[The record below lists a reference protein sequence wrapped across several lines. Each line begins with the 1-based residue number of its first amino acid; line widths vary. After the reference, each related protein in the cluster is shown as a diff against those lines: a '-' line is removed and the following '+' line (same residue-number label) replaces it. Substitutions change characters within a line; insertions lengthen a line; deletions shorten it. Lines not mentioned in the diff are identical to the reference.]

1 MSSAIFNA
9 LPAAANVFLYDED
22 GDAVMTDAQTGLPI
36 GFAGNVRARSES
48 VETERLEEGEVTPR
62 RGSTGTLI
70 ASPLPGDGAA
80 AVAPLAPTKASVGPR
95 ELDAEED
102 DSAVRNLATQMAEMV
117 LDGEPRDDAPPPA
130 GEPGA
135 EAPPAGEQQSEGPPP
150 DGFGTVETE
159 EWCLGLRC
167 SDLSLRLDMRH
178 PRVLLNFFRFVECYN
193 ELAPYGEEIHVPL
206 IPDAQVAFILNHE
219 SLVNPPPEFASE
231 IVELRSL
238 VQRYSCACA
247 DCYPKEDD
255 DHYSTDSEDR
265 RHSYRYNYYSD

>member
-22 GDAVMTDAQTGLPI
+22 GDAVMTDANTGLPI
-36 GFAGNVRARSES
+36 GFAGSVRMRSES

-95 ELDAEED
+95 ERDTEED

-117 LDGEPRDDAPPPA
+117 LDGEPRDDAPPA
-130 GEPGA
+130 GEP
-135 EAPPAGEQQSEGPPP
+135 QSEGPPP
-150 DGFGTVETE
+150 DGFGTVEAE

-178 PRVLLNFFRFVECYN
+178 PRVLLSFFRFVESYN
-193 ELAPYGEEIHVPL
+193 ELAPYGEEIHVPF
-206 IPDAQVAFILNHE
+206 IPDAQVGFILNHE
-219 SLVNPPPEFASE
+219 SVVNPPPEFASE
-231 IVELRSL
+231 ITELRNF
-238 VQRYSCACA
+238 VQAYSCACA
-247 DCYPKEDD
+247 ECVPYDD
-255 DHYSTDSEDR
+255 DDRYSTDSEDR
-265 RHSYRYNYYSD
+265 RDRYRYDRD